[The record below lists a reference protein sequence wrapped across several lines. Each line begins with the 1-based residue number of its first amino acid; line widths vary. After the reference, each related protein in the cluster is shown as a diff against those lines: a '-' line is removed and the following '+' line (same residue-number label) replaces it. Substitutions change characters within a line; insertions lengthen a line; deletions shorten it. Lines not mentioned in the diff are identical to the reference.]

1 MAKECKGSLQWLSGV
16 KDPFLL
22 PRDISKMAQCAH
34 AIQAI
39 FSVRR
44 FFSWEY
50 FELIDYMYDCPYGAS
65 NMKSFLELI

>member
-1 MAKECKGSLQWLSGV
+1 MQWLSRV

-22 PRDISKMAQCAH
+22 PRDISKMAKCAH

-39 FSVRR
+39 FGARR

-50 FELIDYMYDCPYGAS
+50 FELIDYMYEYPYGAGS
-65 NMKSFLELI
+65 MKSFLELAQHPKL